1 MLIAAAEEMRRLDAK
16 AIEGRKIPSD
26 LLMERAAEGILSAC
40 LSLLDEPK
48 GKQAVVLSGPGN
60 NGGDGVAVAR
70 LLMEQGVQVRAFLVG
85 KREKMTEDCRE
96 MERRLER
103 CGGKLEQ
110 FDPASEEQH
119 RLILSADLLVDAIFG
134 IGLNSDVRGAAADAI
149 HYINASSAAVVSA
162 DIASGVEADTGR
174 ILGCA
179 VQADKT
185 VTFTCPKV
193 GHYVGNGG
201 LASGEL
207 IVHSIGIPEDL
218 TEELPHSLTAVDAP
232 WVKEHLPIRPADGHK
247 GTFGKCYLLAGSTGY
262 TGAPVLASHG
272 AVRSGTGLVFLGV
285 PEPIYPIAAVKT
297 LEAMPHPLPAD
308 GDGKLTTAA
317 LDLILTKAAPC
328 DAVLIGPGLG
338 RSEEVEQLTVSLLK
352 QLEKPVV
359 LDADGINALSKHM
372 NVLEVRTA
380 PLVLTPHDGEF
391 ARLGGSLE
399 SGDRVTIAKTFAEQY
414 GCVLV
419 LKGHRTVTACPDGR
433 VFVNT
438 TGNSGMAKGGSGDTL
453 AGLLT
458 GLVAQGMEPGEAAA
472 AAVWIHGR
480 AGDLCAKEMGERAMT
495 PSDMIDHFSQVF
507 LELE

>member
-1 MLIAAAEEMRRLDAK
+1 MLIATAEEMRGLDAG
-16 AIEGRKIPSD
+16 AIQGRNIPST
-26 LLMERAAEGILSAC
+26 LLMERAAEGILCAC
-40 LSLLDEPK
+40 LSLLGTPE

-70 LLMEQGVQVRAFLVG
+70 LLREKGVQVRAFLVG

-96 MERRLER
+96 MERRLEG
-103 CGGKLEQ
+103 CGGRLEQ
-110 FDPASEEQH
+110 FDPASEQQ
-119 RLILSADLLVDAIFG
+119 RQLILDADLLVDAIFG
-134 IGLNSDVRGAAADAI
+134 IGLHSDVRGVAADAI
-149 HYINASSAAVVSA
+149 HYINMSTAKVVAA

-179 VQADKT
+179 ASADRT
-185 VTFTCPKV
+185 VTFTLPKV
-193 GHYVGNGG
+193 GHYVGDGG
-201 LASGEL
+201 LATGTL
-207 IVHSIGIPEDL
+207 TVHSIGIPEDL
-218 TEELPHSLTAVDAP
+218 VEALPERITAVDAD
-232 WVKEHLPIRPADGHK
+232 WVKAHLPTRPEDGHK
-247 GTFGKCYLLAGSTGY
+247 GTFGKCYLLSGSTGY

-285 PEPIYPIAAVKT
+285 PEPIYPIAAMKT
-297 LEAMPHPLPAD
+297 LEAMPHPLPSD
-308 GDGKLTTAA
+308 GEGRVTTAA
-317 LDLILTKAAPC
+317 LETICTKAAPC
-328 DAVLIGPGLG
+328 DAMLIGPGLG
-338 RSEEVEQLTVSLLK
+338 RSEETERLTAELLK
-352 QLEKPVV
+352 RISLPVV
-359 LDADGINALSKHM
+359 LDADGINALSGHM
-372 NVLEVRTA
+372 DVLEERTA

-391 ARLGGSLE
+391 ARLGGDLSE
-399 SGDRVTIAKTFAEQY
+399 KDRVGTASAFARKY

-458 GLVAQGMEPGEAAA
+458 GLVAQGMEIGEAAA

-480 AGDLCAKEMGERAMT
+480 AGDLCAEELGQRAMT
-495 PSDMIDHFSQVF
+495 PSDLITKFSQVF